1 MVRVHQVLA
10 AALVLAAS
18 AAAQNTPSHTKPF
31 FLPVNI
37 PATDEDPV
45 MDGAATSNPEWEDG
59 MLLPDSFFF
68 GAASRSGFYWFERKN
83 DWNAIPAG
91 ALVDG
96 AGLVY
101 EGLTLFVA
109 HDIVGSSDPENPLHQ
124 FQVDEARD
132 WNSFEF
138 NVPSG
143 RATIW
148 VFDAVNDTD
157 DGDWLPYAEGLDT
170 SSLIPELTDPDRI
183 DDRGFIARLND
194 DPSTDVHWFETD
206 PEPGDAGWDWETWH
220 YVFGRR
226 SFGQSFQDLGLD
238 PDPENAVDHEVYEAC
253 SYRPDYDPD
262 DDDPPPP
269 FCLWWDVEEETEV
282 EVKDV
287 MVMKDGTPTKAK
299 VTVSK
304 TKQVPILKGQW
315 WLHYWDEQVFGIG
328 VPEASPLAFL
338 VAGQIATA
346 LKDANPPEK
355 AMEDANFIHSHLLS
369 VMLLAASH
377 NYTYAFQS
385 LKYAKIHMGRAEK
398 KGLNKLALLHARMLV
413 VSYVYW
419 VMALHALQLDR
430 FGLPPALTDGA
441 GGGLSMDDK
450 DLGKISRGFYAFGKA
465 LEQTAAKGEKGQG
478 KVLNTIDKLKKI
490 GKILEDLDPPN

>member
-1 MVRVHQVLA
+1 MVRVHQLFA
-10 AALVLAAS
+10 AAVLAAS
-18 AAAQNTPSHTKPF
+18 AAAQNTPSPTKPF

-37 PATDEDPV
+37 PATDVNPS
-45 MDGAATSNPEWEDG
+45 MDGAATSAAEWEDG
-59 MLLPDSFFF
+59 MVLPDSFFF

-83 DWNAIPAG
+83 DWNAEPRDAP
-91 ALVDG
+91 LDG
-96 AGLVY
+96 GIVY
-101 EGLTLFVA
+101 EGITLFVA

-124 FQVDEARD
+124 FQLDEPSD

-138 NVPSG
+138 SVPSG

-148 VFDAVNDTD
+148 VFDTVNDTD
-157 DGDWLPYAEGLDT
+157 DGNWLPYAEGLDT
-170 SSLIPELTDPDRI
+170 SSLIPELTDPDLI

-226 SFGQSFQDLGLD
+226 SFGQSFQETGLD

-253 SYRPDYDPD
+253 SWRPDYDPD

-269 FCLWWDVEEETEV
+269 FCLWWEDEDVTEI

-299 VTVSK
+299 VKVPK

-315 WLHYWDEQVFGIG
+315 WLHYWDEEVFGFG
-328 VPEASPLAFL
+328 VPEAGPLASL

-346 LKDANPPEK
+346 LKDANPPEQ
-355 AMEDANFIHSHLLS
+355 AMEDANFIHSHLFN
-369 VMLLAASH
+369 VMLMAAAH
-377 NYTYAFQS
+377 QYTYAFQS
-385 LKYAKIHMGRAEK
+385 LKYARIHMGRAEK

-413 VSYVYW
+413 VSYLYW
-419 VMALHALQLDR
+419 VMAQHLMLLDALGAPPVLADGVG
-430 FGLPPALTDGA
+430 GLP
-441 GGGLSMDDK
+441 MDDK
-450 DLGKISRGFYAFGKA
+450 DLGKISRGFYAFGKS

-478 KVLNTIDKLKKI
+478 KVLNSLDKLKKVA
-490 GKILEDLDPPN
+490 KILEDLDPPN